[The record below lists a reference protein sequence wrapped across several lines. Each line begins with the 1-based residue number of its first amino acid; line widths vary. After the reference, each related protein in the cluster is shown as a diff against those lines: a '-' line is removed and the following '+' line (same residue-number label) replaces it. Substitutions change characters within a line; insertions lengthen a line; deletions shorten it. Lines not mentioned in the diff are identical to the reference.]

1 MYINKRQKRRVKVG
15 ADTAIFEASMSKHSV
30 VIIGNGMVGHRFIE
44 ELIDKDQSRQ
54 FAITVFCEEPR
65 VAYDRV
71 HLSAYFSHHTAEEL
85 SLVREGYYEKHQV
98 KLLLGERAIT
108 INRDEK
114 LIHSNT
120 GRAVHYDTL
129 IFATGS
135 YPWIPPIKGAEGSD
149 CYVYRTIEDL
159 NAIEACSRRSKR
171 GAVIGGGLLGLEA
184 AGALKNLGV
193 ETHVIE
199 FAPVLMAEQL
209 DPQGGEQLR
218 RKIEQMGV
226 RVHTGKNTQQIVH
239 HAQGGKTLEFA
250 DGSAL
255 DVDFIVFS
263 TGIRPQDKLAKQ
275 CGLQLGAR
283 GGIAIDDH
291 CQTSDAHI
299 FAIGECAAWQNR
311 IYGLVAPGYKMAQ
324 VASDRLVGRDNAFA
338 GADMSAKLK
347 LLGVDVGGIGD
358 AHGRTPGARSFV
370 WLDEQKNIY
379 KRLIVSEDNRTLL
392 GAVLV
397 GDTSDY
403 GNLLQLALNNIALP
417 ENPALLILP
426 AGSGE
431 KPVMGADALPDSAQ
445 ICSCFDVSK
454 GDIVKAVQG
463 GCHTVAAL
471 KTETRAGT
479 GCGGCIPLITQVLN
493 AELSRQGIEVDNHL
507 CAHFPYSRQELYHLI
522 RVEEIKSF
530 DALLAKYGQGYGCE
544 VCKPTVGSLL
554 ASCWNEYVLKPQLAP
569 LQDSNDLFLG
579 NIQKDGTYSVIPR
592 SAGGEITPE
601 GLMAIGAVARQYNL
615 YTKITGSQ
623 RIGLFGAQ
631 RDDLPA
637 IWTQLIDAGFETGQA
652 YAKALR
658 MAKTCVG
665 SVWCRFGVGD
675 SLGFGIEL
683 ENRYKGIRTPHKMKF
698 GVSGCTRECAE
709 AQGKDVGVIATE
721 KGWNL
726 YVCGNGGMKPRHA
739 DLLAADLDRDTLL
752 HYLDR
757 FMMFYIRTGDRLQR
771 TSLWLESMDGGI
783 DYLRSVIVD
792 NKLGLNT
799 QLETELARLRAAVEC
814 EWTATV
820 QDPQQQR
827 HFSTFINSD
836 RRDPLVQHIN
846 QRDQHRPAQPAER
859 IAVTLIEEID
869 A

>member
-1 MYINKRQKRRVKVG
+1 
-15 ADTAIFEASMSKHSV
+15 MSNHSV

-44 ELIDKDQSRQ
+44 ELMDKAAPGQ
-54 FAITVFCEEPR
+54 FSLTVFCEEPR

-71 HLSAYFSHHTAEEL
+71 HLSAYFAHHTAEKL

-98 KLLLGERAIT
+98 NLLLGERAMT

-114 LIHSNT
+114 RVHSST

-129 IFATGS
+129 VFATGS
-135 YPWIPPIKGAEGSD
+135 VPWIPPVAGAEGSG
-149 CYVYRTIEDL
+149 CFVYRTIEDL
-159 NAIEACSRRSKR
+159 NAIEACSRRSQR

-199 FAPVLMAEQL
+199 FAPVLMAEQV
-209 DPQGGEQLR
+209 DQQGGELLR
-218 RKIEQMGV
+218 HKIEQMGV
-226 RVHTGKNTQQIVH
+226 QVHTGKNTQQIVH
-239 HAQGGKTLEFA
+239 HDNGGKTLLFA
-250 DGSAL
+250 DGSHL

-263 TGIRPQDKLAKQ
+263 TGIRPQDKIAKQ
-275 CGLQLGAR
+275 CGLTLGTR
-283 GGIAIDDH
+283 GGIAINDQ
-291 CQTSDAHI
+291 CQTSDPAI
-299 FAIGECAAWQNR
+299 YAIGECAAWHNR
-311 IYGLVAPGYKMAQ
+311 AYGLVAPGYKMAQ
-324 VASDRLVGRDNAFA
+324 VASDVLLGRTNAFA

-358 AHGRTPGARSFV
+358 TRASTPGARSIV
-370 WLDEQKNIY
+370 WLDEAKSIY
-379 KRLIVSEDNRTLL
+379 KRLIVSQDHKTLL

-397 GDTSDY
+397 GDTADY
-403 GNLLQLALNNIALP
+403 GNLLQLVLNAIPLP
-417 ENPALLILP
+417 ANPETLILP

-431 KPVMGADALPDSAQ
+431 KASIGVDALPASAQ

-454 GDIVKAVQG
+454 GDIVNAVKG

-471 KTETRAGT
+471 KAETRAGT

-493 AELSRQGIEVDNHL
+493 SELSHQGIEVNNHI
-507 CAHFPYSRQELYHLI
+507 CEHFPYSRQALYHLI
-522 RVEEIKSF
+522 KVEGIKTF
-530 DALLAKYGQGYGCE
+530 DALLAKHGHGYGCE
-544 VCKPTVGSLL
+544 ICKPTVGSLL
-554 ASCWNEYVLKPQLAP
+554 ASCWNEYILKPEHAS
-569 LQDSNDLFLG
+569 LQDSNDNFLG

-592 SAGGEITPE
+592 SPGGEITPQ
-601 GLMAIGAVARQYNL
+601 GLKVIGDIAQQYHL

-631 RDDLPA
+631 KDDLPA
-637 IWTQLIDAGFETGQA
+637 IWSQLIAAGFETGQA

-665 SVWCRFGVGD
+665 SSWCRYGVGD
-675 SLGFGIEL
+675 SLGFGIML

-726 YVCGNGGMKPRHA
+726 YVCGNGGMKPRHG
-739 DLLAADLDRDTLL
+739 DLLAADLDDATLIA
-752 HYLDR
+752 YLDR
-757 FMMFYIRTGDRLQR
+757 FMMFYIRTADRLQR
-771 TSLWLESMDGGI
+771 TSLWLESLEGGI

-792 NKLGLNT
+792 DSLGLNP
-799 QLETELARLRAAVEC
+799 QLEQDLSILRASAEC
-814 EWTATV
+814 EWQTAL
-820 QDPQQQR
+820 QDPQGLVR
-827 HFSTFINSD
+827 FAHFINTPQ
-836 RRDPLVQHIN
+836 RDPNVKVVAERL
-846 QRDQHRPAQPAER
+846 QHRPARPDER
-859 IAVTLIEEID
+859 IAVTLIEENTL
-869 A
+869 

>member
-1 MYINKRQKRRVKVG
+1 
-15 ADTAIFEASMSKHSV
+15 MSNHSV

-44 ELIDKDQSRQ
+44 ELMDKAAPGQ
-54 FAITVFCEEPR
+54 FSLTVFCEEPR

-71 HLSAYFSHHTAEEL
+71 HLSAYFAHHTAEEL

-98 KLLLGERAIT
+98 NLLLGERAMT

-114 LIHSNT
+114 RVHSST

-129 IFATGS
+129 VFATGS
-135 YPWIPPIKGAEGSD
+135 VPWIPPVAGAEGSD
-149 CYVYRTIEDL
+149 CFVYRTIEDL
-159 NAIEACSRRSKR
+159 NAIEACSRRSQR

-209 DPQGGEQLR
+209 DQQGGELLR

-226 RVHTGKNTQQIVH
+226 QVHTGKNTQQIVH
-239 HAQGGKTLEFA
+239 HDNGGKTLLFA
-250 DGSAL
+250 DGSHL

-275 CGLQLGAR
+275 CGLTLGTR
-283 GGIAIDDH
+283 GGIAINDQ
-291 CQTSDAHI
+291 CQTSDPAI
-299 FAIGECAAWQNR
+299 YAIGECAAWHNR
-311 IYGLVAPGYKMAQ
+311 AYGLVAPGYKMAQ
-324 VASDRLVGRDNAFA
+324 VASDVLLGRTNAFA

-347 LLGVDVGGIGD
+347 LLGVDVAGIGD
-358 AHGRTPGARSFV
+358 TRASTPGARSVV
-370 WLDEQKNIY
+370 WLDEAKSIY
-379 KRLIVSEDNRTLL
+379 KRLIVSQDHKTLL

-397 GDTSDY
+397 GDTADY
-403 GNLLQLALNNIALP
+403 GNLLQLVLNAIPLP
-417 ENPALLILP
+417 ANPETLILP

-431 KPVMGADALPDSAQ
+431 KASIGVDALPASAQ

-454 GDIVKAVQG
+454 GDIVNAVKG

-471 KTETRAGT
+471 KAETRAGT

-493 AELSRQGIEVDNHL
+493 SELSHQGIEVNNHI
-507 CAHFPYSRQELYHLI
+507 CEHFPYSRQALYHLI
-522 RVEEIKSF
+522 KVEGIKTF
-530 DALLAKYGQGYGCE
+530 DALLAKHGHGYGCE
-544 VCKPTVGSLL
+544 ICKPTVGSLL
-554 ASCWNEYVLKPQLAP
+554 ASCWNEYILKPEHAS
-569 LQDSNDLFLG
+569 LQDSNDNFLG

-592 SAGGEITPE
+592 SPGGEITPQ
-601 GLMAIGAVARQYNL
+601 GLKVIGDIAQQYHL

-631 RDDLPA
+631 KDDLPA
-637 IWTQLIDAGFETGQA
+637 IWSQLIAAGFETGQA

-665 SVWCRFGVGD
+665 SSWCRYGVGD
-675 SLGFGIEL
+675 SLGFGIML

-709 AQGKDVGVIATE
+709 AQGKDVGIIATE

-726 YVCGNGGMKPRHA
+726 YVCGNGGMKPRHG
-739 DLLAADLDRDTLL
+739 DLLAADLDDATLIA
-752 HYLDR
+752 YLDR
-757 FMMFYIRTGDRLQR
+757 FMMFYIRTADRLQR
-771 TSLWLESMDGGI
+771 TSLWLESLEGGI

-792 NKLGLNT
+792 DSLGLNP
-799 QLETELARLRAAVEC
+799 QLEQDLSILRASAEC
-814 EWTATV
+814 EWQTAL
-820 QDPQQQR
+820 QDPQGLVR
-827 HFSTFINSD
+827 FAHFINTPQ
-836 RRDPLVQHIN
+836 RDPNVQIVAE
-846 QRDQHRPAQPAER
+846 RLQHRPARPDER
-859 IAVTLIEEID
+859 IAVTLIEENTL
-869 A
+869 